1 MPLLSW
7 RAVAPHRSGEHH
19 SGPHRA
25 DAFPGIPVDTG
36 TGKPIAYVPGQR
48 AARTEYAKRDDVPS
62 NNSVIRGMASSV
74 HARVNRIGQAQD
86 WLGRWQDR
94 IQGRPA
100 RPIRALDEF
109 TGETLAQWALTN
121 VLYAR
126 RRPAPS
132 FGFGLAPVLTH
143 SVAARRQRRLRGTLL
158 LATLVYLGGSHP
170 SGMAAILAAVLL
182 CQFFAGRACRTI
194 LRWGSN
200 GLVPALLLA
209 AALFALWSFA
219 KPHLPILREAV
230 LEGLL
235 VAPRLLIAVTALHLL
250 DRWACHAYVQSL
262 RPGRR
267 RIARRPFLAPFAAK
281 RIAAHEVTEQWQSIA
296 YRKEGQVDRFVGAGL
311 DSWPKG
317 ATRIQLTSAR
327 TSENEEDDLSLA
339 AEDLSDLDAS
349 QKFDADELLDKVRDE
364 LEELRGALVETHALP
379 NCDVAEFLGVPEGR
393 WKSLG
398 QSSGGGGAKSE
409 WPEATEMCTEARGA
423 PSGHFSRRYLAAQ
436 VVAWDGQVVVTVF
449 AHAALEGN
457 TLHFVTRPHVLA
469 PLLPSA
475 NVTPARGWDLARR
488 LAETPLHAC
497 GDTVALA
504 SRVYTTIGRG
514 LGLLTAATTAA
525 ATVREK
531 DDGRPVSLRE
541 HCGRETTEDMH
552 QTEDVQRYVSIVQSR
567 MFSTVSAFLAD
578 HGLATAEF
586 TRQAIAITQN
596 FISGDNNQVNTG
608 NMGGGM
614 QQGPLPGGP
623 ANRTEKAG

>member
-7 RAVAPHRSGEHH
+7 RAVACKRSSQHPTG
-19 SGPHRA
+19 SQKP
-25 DAFPGIPVDTG
+25 DAIPGVPVDTA

-48 AARTEYAKRDDVPS
+48 PARTEYTERDEVPRS
-62 NNSVIRGMASSV
+62 NSVIRGVAGSV
-74 HARVNRIGQAQD
+74 HERVNRIEQAQD
-86 WLGRWQDR
+86 WLGRWRDKL
-94 IQGRPA
+94 QGRPP
-100 RPIRALDEF
+100 RPIRTLDEF
-109 TGETLAQWALTN
+109 TGESLAQWALTN

-126 RRPAPS
+126 KRPAPS

-143 SVAARRQRRLRGTLL
+143 SVAARRQRRIRGALL

-170 SGMAAILAAVLL
+170 RGMAAIFATVLL
-182 CQFFAGRACRTI
+182 WQFFTGRACRAI
-194 LRWGSN
+194 LRWGFN
-200 GLVPALLLA
+200 ALVPAALLA
-209 AALFALWSFA
+209 TALFALWTLA
-219 KPHLPILREAV
+219 KPHLPLLREAAH
-230 LEGLL
+230 EGLL
-235 VAPRLLIAVTALHLL
+235 VAPYLMVAITAVHLL

-262 RPGRR
+262 RLGREH
-267 RIARRPFLAPFAAK
+267 IATRPFLAPLAAR
-281 RIAAHEVTEQWQSIA
+281 RIAAHKITEQWQSIA
-296 YRKEGQVDRFVGAGL
+296 YRREGRVDRFVGAGL

-327 TSENEEDDLSLA
+327 TSEDETDDPPLA
-339 AEDLSDLDAS
+339 TADLSDLDAS
-349 QKFDADELLDKVRDE
+349 QKFEADELLDKVRDE

-379 NCDVAEFLGVPEGR
+379 NCDVAEFLGIPEGR

-398 QSSGGGGAKSE
+398 QSSGGGGDKSE
-409 WPEATEMCTEARGA
+409 WPEATEMCTEARDA
-423 PSGHFSRRYLAAQ
+423 PTGHFSRRYLAAQ
-436 VVAWDGQVVVTVF
+436 VVAWDGQIVVTVF

-469 PLLPSA
+469 PLLPSS
-475 NVTPARGWDLARR
+475 NVTPAKGWVLARK

-504 SRVYTTIGRG
+504 SQVYTTIGRG
-514 LGLLTAATTAA
+514 LGLMTAVTTVAA
-525 ATVREK
+525 AVREK

-552 QTEDVQRYVSIVQSR
+552 QTEDVQRYVSILQSR

-578 HGLATAEF
+578 HGLATGEF
-586 TRQAIAITQN
+586 QRQAIAITQN

-623 ANRTEKAG
+623 ANRT

>member
-7 RAVAPHRSGEHH
+7 RTVAPTGSPHCT
-19 SGPHRA
+19 GPQEPA
-25 DAFPGIPVDTG
+25 AVPGVPVDSG
-36 TGKPIAYVPGQR
+36 TGKPVAYVPGQR
-48 AARTEYAKRDDVPS
+48 PTRTTYAQRDPVPS
-62 NNSVIRGMASSV
+62 TNSVIRGIAGSV
-74 HARVNRIGQAQD
+74 HERVNRIGQARD
-86 WLGRWQDR
+86 WLGRWQDKM
-94 IQGRPA
+94 QGRPQ
-100 RPIRALDEF
+100 RPIRELDECS
-109 TGETLAQWALTN
+109 GEPLAQWALTN

-126 RRPAPS
+126 KRPAPS

-143 SVAARRQRRLRGTLL
+143 SVAARRQRRLRGALL

-170 SGMAAILAAVLL
+170 RGLAAIVATVLLWQFFTGRSGQAIMRWGFNALVPAVLL
-182 CQFFAGRACRTI
+182 
-194 LRWGSN
+194 
-200 GLVPALLLA
+200 V
-209 AALFALWSFA
+209 AALFALWTVA
-219 KPHLPILREAV
+219 KPHLPLLREAA

-235 VAPRLLIAVTALHLL
+235 VAPRLLIVVTALHLL

-262 RPGRR
+262 RLGRG
-267 RIARRPFLAPFAAK
+267 RIATRPFLAPFAAK
-281 RIAAHEVTEQWQSIA
+281 RITACEVTERWQSIA
-296 YRKEGQVDRFVGAGL
+296 YRRESRVDRFVGAGL

-327 TSENEEDDLSLA
+327 TSEDEEDGPPLA
-339 AEDLSDLDAS
+339 TADLSDLDAS
-349 QKFDADELLDKVRDE
+349 QKFEADELLDKVRDE

-379 NCDVAEFLGVPEGR
+379 NCDVAEFLGIPEGR

-398 QSSGGGGAKSE
+398 QNSGGGGDKSE
-409 WPEATEMCTEARGA
+409 WPEATEMCTEARDA
-423 PSGHFSRRYLAAQ
+423 PTGHFSRRYLAAQ
-436 VVAWDGQVVVTVF
+436 VVAWDGQIVVTVF

-475 NVTPARGWDLARR
+475 NVTPAKGWDLARK

-514 LGLLTAATTAA
+514 LGLLTAVTMAA
-525 ATVREK
+525 AAVREK

-552 QTEDVQRYVSIVQSR
+552 QTEDVQRYVSILQSR

-578 HGLATAEF
+578 HGLATGEF
-586 TRQAIAITQN
+586 KRQAIAITQN

-614 QQGPLPGGP
+614 QQGPMPGGP